1 MSDLMT
7 QTEALAPIWK
17 TRTLS
22 GLATLSVGHSMRAV
36 YGSPM
41 IITGRGDR
49 KFCNWLIGSIATLAE
64 SCRSTDKALAMLDR
78 VLSHQCGNGKNGTQ
92 EYGPSDFL
100 IQAASE
106 SEGLIERCFSTYGEN
121 AWKLVNHS
129 EGITAI
135 QYLPIEISARIFENS
150 AALHHSPLGR
160 IDLETI
166 EALSPET
173 GEFRLC
179 EMATITTD
187 GAVWS
192 GLMRTA
198 ASLSPSPELLSH

>member
-1 MSDLMT
+1 MSDLST
-7 QTEALAPIWK
+7 QNETLAPIWK
-17 TRTLS
+17 TRTLG
-22 GLATLSVGHSMRAV
+22 GLATLSVGHSMRVV

-41 IITGRGDR
+41 IMTGRGDR
-49 KFCNWLIGSIATLAE
+49 KFCNWLISSIATFAE
-64 SCRSTDKALAMLDR
+64 SCRSTDKALAFLHR
-78 VLSHQCGNGKNGTQ
+78 VLSHQCGNGRNGTP
-92 EYGPSDFL
+92 EYGPSEIF

-106 SEGLIERCFSTYGEN
+106 SEGLIERCFSTYGDN

-129 EGITAI
+129 EGMSAI
-135 QYLPIEISARIFENS
+135 RYLPIEFSSRIFENTGS
-150 AALHHSPLGR
+150 LQHAALGR
-160 IDLETI
+160 VDLEEI

-173 GEFRLC
+173 GEVRFC

-198 ASLSPSPELLSH
+198 ATLSPTPELLSR